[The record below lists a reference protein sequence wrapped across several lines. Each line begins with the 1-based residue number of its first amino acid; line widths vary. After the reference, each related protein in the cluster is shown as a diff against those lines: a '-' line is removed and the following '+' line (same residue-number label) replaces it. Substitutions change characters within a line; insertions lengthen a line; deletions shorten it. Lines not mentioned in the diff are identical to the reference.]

1 MKPFTRAK
9 ESVARV
15 VAGHNPLPQ
24 SLSSQVL
31 FSVVRTL
38 QIDGVPAPLKVAAS
52 LTAVEAVLLLIYAV
66 VELFSISPGKAAV
79 TLTTAAFF
87 TLYGAAL
94 LICAWGLVGG
104 RSWARSPVVLAQLIQ
119 LGVAWSFRGGDTTVV
134 AVVLALVAL
143 IVVAG
148 ILHPA
153 SIAHLDDNPQP
164 ET

>member
-1 MKPFTRAK
+1 
-9 ESVARV
+9 
-15 VAGHNPLPQ
+15 
-24 SLSSQVL
+24 
-31 FSVVRTL
+31 VRTL

-87 TLYGAAL
+87 ALYGAAL

>member
-1 MKPFTRAK
+1 
-9 ESVARV
+9 
-15 VAGHNPLPQ
+15 
-24 SLSSQVL
+24 
-31 FSVVRTL
+31 VRTL

-79 TLTTAAFF
+79 TLTTTAFF
-87 TLYGAAL
+87 ALYGAAL

>member
-1 MKPFTRAK
+1 MR
-9 ESVARV
+9 S
-15 VAGHNPLPQ
+15 
-24 SLSSQVL
+24 
-31 FSVVRTL
+31 L

-66 VELFSISPGKAAV
+66 AELFSLSPGKAAV
-79 TLTTAAFF
+79 TLTTAVFF
-87 TLYGAAL
+87 ALYGGAL

-119 LGVAWSFRGGDTTVV
+119 LGLAWSFRGGDTTVV

-148 ILHPA
+148 VLHPA
-153 SIAHLDDNPQP
+153 SIAHLDDAPDP
-164 ET
+164 ES

>member
-1 MKPFTRAK
+1 M
-9 ESVARV
+9 
-15 VAGHNPLPQ
+15 
-24 SLSSQVL
+24 
-31 FSVVRTL
+31 RTL

-52 LTAVEAVLLLIYAV
+52 LTGVEAVLLLIYAV

-87 TLYGAAL
+87 TLYGGAL

>member
-1 MKPFTRAK
+1 M
-9 ESVARV
+9 
-15 VAGHNPLPQ
+15 
-24 SLSSQVL
+24 
-31 FSVVRTL
+31 RTL

-87 TLYGAAL
+87 ALYGAAL

>member
-1 MKPFTRAK
+1 M
-9 ESVARV
+9 
-15 VAGHNPLPQ
+15 
-24 SLSSQVL
+24 
-31 FSVVRTL
+31 RTL

-66 VELFSISPGKAAV
+66 AELFSLSPGKEAV
-79 TLTTAAFF
+79 TLTTTVFF
-87 TLYGAAL
+87 ALYGGAL

-104 RSWARSPVVLAQLIQ
+104 RSWARSPAILAQLIQ
-119 LGVAWSFRGGDTTVV
+119 LGLAWSFRGGDTTVV

-148 ILHPA
+148 VLHPA